1 LTDQHPI
8 EEQLDLFALG
18 ALEGEERREV
28 ELHLASCAACIRA
41 LAGTRGVLALMSL
54 SATPAVPGPQVKQQL
69 FDRIRKESVAAVP
82 EKQSVRPSP
91 TRPRVSWWNRLWAP
105 AAVAF
110 AALAC
115 LLWAS
120 NHRLMNEIQVLR
132 KALIEQRA
140 QLEHFKAV
148 SQMVLSQDTVAVN
161 LASASH
167 DFAGGGRV
175 LYNKRRG
182 ALVYSGSV
190 PPLPAGKAYELW
202 VVPQAGNP
210 IPAGLLTVSASGEGS
225 VILPPIP
232 AGVAFKAFAITLEP
246 AGGTPSPTGPFVQTG
261 A

>member
-18 ALEGEERREV
+18 ALEGEERRDV
-28 ELHLASCAACIRA
+28 ELHLASCAACARA

-54 SATPAVPGPQVKQQL
+54 TAEPAVPAPRVRQQL
-69 FDRIRKESVAAVP
+69 FERIKKESGASAP
-82 EKQSVRPSP
+82 ARQSVRPSAG
-91 TRPRVSWWNRLWAP
+91 RSGVSWWNRLWAP

-110 AALAC
+110 AALAFFF
-115 LLWAS
+115 WAS
-120 NHRLMNEIQVLR
+120 NHRLTNEIQVLR
-132 KALIEQRA
+132 QALIEQRA

-148 SQMVLSQDTVAVN
+148 SQMVLSRDTVAVN
-161 LASASH
+161 LASAGH

-175 LYNKRRG
+175 LYNRRRG
-182 ALVYSGSV
+182 ALVYSGTV
-190 PPLPAGKAYELW
+190 PPLPTGKVYELW

-246 AGGTPSPTGPFVQTG
+246 AGGTPAPTGPFVQTG

>member
-1 LTDQHPI
+1 
-8 EEQLDLFALG
+8 
-18 ALEGEERREV
+18 
-28 ELHLASCAACIRA
+28 
-41 LAGTRGVLALMSL
+41 MSL
-54 SATPAVPGPQVKQQL
+54 SAGPAIPGPQVKQRL
-69 FDRIRKESVAAVP
+69 FERIRKDSAAAAP
-82 EKQSVRPSP
+82 EKQKVRQSAAAPSA
-91 TRPRVSWWNRLWAP
+91 SWWNRLWAP

-115 LLWAS
+115 FLWAS

-132 KALIEQRA
+132 KVAIEQRA
-140 QLEHFKAV
+140 QLEHFRAV
-148 SQMVLSQDTVAVN
+148 SQMVLSLDTVAVN

-190 PPLPAGKAYELW
+190 PPLPAGKVYELW
-202 VVPQAGNP
+202 MVPQGGNP

-232 AGVAFKAFAITLEP
+232 AGIAFKAFAITLEP
-246 AGGTPSPTGPFVQTG
+246 AGGTPAPTGPLVQTG